1 MKEIIKKQGEIIIP
15 SDPIYLQPLDEF
27 LEESLRRMN
36 MPENDIADVAISVTE
51 LVNNAIVHG
60 NRNNPAKMVEVK
72 INYKKDEVEISI
84 TDEGSGFDPDSI
96 PDPLSDENVMKETG
110 RGIFIVRSLM
120 DRFEM
125 LPGKSGNRIRIFK
138 KFTPVEE

>member
-1 MKEIIKKQGEIIIP
+1 MKEIIKKPGEITIP

-60 NRNNPAKMVEVK
+60 NRNNSAKMVEVN

-125 LPGKSGNRIRIFK
+125 SPGKSGNRIRIFK